1 MNPVWL
7 ALGLLGQAA
16 FSARF
21 AVQWLASERAKR
33 SVVPTTFWVLSIVG
47 SALLLAYSIYRRDP
61 VFILGQSA
69 GLAIY
74 VRNLYFIRR
83 AREV

>member
-1 MNPVWL
+1 MNRVWL
-7 ALGLLGQAA
+7 GLGLLGQAA

-21 AVQWLASERAKR
+21 AVQWLASERARR

-47 SALLLAYSIYRRDP
+47 SALLLAYSIYRQDP

-74 VRNLYFIRR
+74 IRNLYFILRTR
-83 AREV
+83 DV